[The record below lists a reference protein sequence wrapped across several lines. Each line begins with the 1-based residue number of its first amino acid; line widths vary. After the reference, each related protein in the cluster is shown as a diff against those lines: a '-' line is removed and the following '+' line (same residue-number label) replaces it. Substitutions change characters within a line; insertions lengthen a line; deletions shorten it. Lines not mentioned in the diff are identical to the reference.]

1 MQCLRVFV
9 FGPKDL
15 PRAPRSPQELPRHP
29 QELPRSSPEAPE
41 DHPCFV
47 IFFRHRSTSTVFEKR
62 GPKNSGQSIAAD
74 FLLGRQSISCFS
86 RVLFCSFV
94 LFRFCTS
101 DTGSGIGNG
110 QRGGPSVRRKWTSGR
125 GSAQMS
131 VGLLILRVSLP
142 LLSFSLL
149 LHCRHRSTPSI
160 WPPKGP
166 RATPKEL
173 PRISQEHPRAPKTAP
188 AMPW

>member
-1 MQCLRVFV
+1 MRNAFRCFFRMQRLRVFV

-15 PRAPRSPQELPRHP
+15 PRALRNPQELPRHP
-29 QELPRSSPEAPE
+29 QELPRSTRGPPKSSQRVPESWRGASTGRTLSE
-41 DHPCFV
+41 LECCFAV
-47 IFFRHRSTSTVFEKR
+47 SLLFSRHRSTSTVFEKR

-74 FLLGRQSISCFS
+74 FLLERQFISRFS

-125 GSAQMS
+125 GSAQMP
-131 VGLLILRVSLP
+131 VGLLILRVFLP
-142 LLSFSLL
+142 LLSFCLVFAL
-149 LHCRHRSTPSI
+149 QTPF
-160 WPPKGP
+160 
-166 RATPKEL
+166 
-173 PRISQEHPRAPKTAP
+173 HD
-188 AMPW
+188 

>member
-1 MQCLRVFV
+1 MT
-9 FGPKDL
+9 
-15 PRAPRSPQELPRHP
+15 
-29 QELPRSSPEAPE
+29 
-41 DHPCFV
+41 
-47 IFFRHRSTSTVFEKR
+47 FFRHRSTSTVFEKR

-74 FLLGRQSISCFS
+74 FLLERQSISRVS

-101 DTGSGIGNG
+101 DTGSGMGNG

-131 VGLLILRVSLP
+131 VGLLILRVFLP
-142 LLSFSLL
+142 LLSFSLC
-149 LHCRHRSTPSI
+149 LHCRHRSTPGI

-173 PRISQEHPRAPKTAP
+173 PRSSQEFPRAPKTAP

>member
-1 MQCLRVFV
+1 
-9 FGPKDL
+9 
-15 PRAPRSPQELPRHP
+15 
-29 QELPRSSPEAPE
+29 
-41 DHPCFV
+41 
-47 IFFRHRSTSTVFEKR
+47 
-62 GPKNSGQSIAAD
+62 
-74 FLLGRQSISCFS
+74 LLERQSISRFS

-125 GSAQMS
+125 GYAQMP
-131 VGLLILRVSLP
+131 VGLLILRVFLP
-142 LLSFSLL
+142 LLSFSLF

-173 PRISQEHPRAPKTAP
+173 PRVPKSSQELPRPPQLCPGNPEFSPKTSKAHPRSTQEFPTSSLELPMNSQERPRSTQGVPKNPHGASKSS
-188 AMPW
+188 

>member
-1 MQCLRVFV
+1 MFRYFFSDTVPRV
-9 FGPKDL
+9 
-15 PRAPRSPQELPRHP
+15 Q
-29 QELPRSSPEAPE
+29 SSKNE
-41 DHPCFV
+41 V
-47 IFFRHRSTSTVFEKR
+47 
-62 GPKNSGQSIAAD
+62 PKNSGQSIAAD
-74 FLLGRQSISCFS
+74 FLLERQSISRFS

-101 DTGSGIGNG
+101 DTGSGIGND

-125 GSAQMS
+125 GCAQMP

-142 LLSFSLL
+142 LLSFSLF

-173 PRISQEHPRAPKTAP
+173 PRVPKSSQDRPSYALVIRNSAPRLPRRTQGAHKSSRRAP
-188 AMPW
+188 